1 MNRAHL
7 SVLVAAALLISL
19 HAPAAADTATGA
31 DAVADVERQLDR
43 VNDLL
48 ESGSDDLAAAM
59 LDTAIETLEAAA
71 KKAPKDAKAQALLA
85 RAYGYRGDRAKSDAA
100 TTRAAELEPK
110 NAEYQY
116 QLGFVH
122 ARARQTDDA
131 LAAFKRAAELDPKHA
146 KATLMA
152 GAMLADAGDEEA
164 ALRWFVKAAAIDPEY
179 ANAHG
184 NVGQIHQNR
193 GKHKEALA
201 AFERALEI
209 DPKNWRYR
217 AKLVQLYQALGR
229 IEDRDHQRAVLVD
242 QWREDEIDQPHFCRE
257 QFEVAGRRV
266 QVYEHFE
273 LEGPRALR
281 YAFIVLKPD
290 GREADFRVTLGSY
303 DITTQIAREQGDVG
317 KDERIFHLDGY
328 YSGGEHRTFGMF
340 KKEPSY
346 EETRGYVVEVLKDQ
360 VKPLSS
366 SKPAREPQVNVEAE
380 EPAPAQAPDVE
391 K

>member
-1 MNRAHL
+1 MNPAHL
-7 SVLVAAALLISL
+7 GLLVAALLSISL
-19 HAPAAADTATGA
+19 HAPAAADTSAGA
-31 DAVADVERQLDR
+31 DAVADVEGQLDR

-48 ESGSDDLAAAM
+48 ESGSDDLAGAM

-71 KKAPKDAKAQALLA
+71 KEAPKDAKAQALLA

-184 NVGQIHQNR
+184 NVGQINQNR

-229 IEDRDHQRAVLVD
+229 IEDRDHQRAVLID

-328 YSGGEHRTFGMF
+328 YAGGEHRTFGMF
-340 KKEPSY
+340 KKEPTY